1 MILLRQKNY
10 TKIRLQKKYVKR
22 AIENIADPK
31 KAKKYV
37 GLVNDSSKMTKGANK
52 MTTAV
57 RKSIEKT
64 TKKTGLSRNEIG
76 DRLSDI
82 IG

>member
-1 MILLRQKNY
+1 MILLRQRNF

-22 AIENIADPK
+22 AIENITDPK

-37 GLVNDSSKMTKGANK
+37 GLVNDSSKMTKGAKK
-52 MTTAV
+52 MVTAV
-57 RKSIEKT
+57 NKAVEKT
-64 TKKTGLSRNEIG
+64 SKKTGLSRAEIG